1 MPKIFY
7 TSLLPTQEEIK
18 MNYQSVFWKLALGL
32 LCTSSMMLTP
42 VFAGDCTLKEAASF
56 ESCKDKKVK
65 ASGSRVGM
73 FDVPEYFMFADP
85 SFMGGE
91 ELQDYMV
98 VDGIQVILHTKEE
111 IQCPEKIEVKGTLK
125 QIELE
130 GNKTWVISVE
140 KFQCL

>member
-1 MPKIFY
+1 
-7 TSLLPTQEEIK
+7 

-32 LCTSSMMLTP
+32 LGLWATSSIVLMP
-42 VFAGDCTLKEAASF
+42 VFAGDCIIKEAASF

-65 ASGSRVGM
+65 ASGPRVGM

-111 IQCPEKIEVKGTLK
+111 IQCPEEIKVKGTLG

-130 GNKTWVISVE
+130 GNKAWVISVE
-140 KFQCL
+140 KIQCLSLGKDRKE